1 MKKIF
6 IAALLLCGCTSK
18 NFYESTIGSSTTIG
32 LILPSENITNFE
44 VLNSLEGSKIKIKE
58 PCNVYHYFAMT
69 NTTTWF
75 GLVDS
80 KSAAHSLILLSPSNS
95 ISDISSNTKDIH

>member
-1 MKKIF
+1 MVMKKIF

-18 NFYESTIGSSTTIG
+18 NFYESVIGSSTTIG

-58 PCNVYHYFAMT
+58 PCNVYHYFSMT

-75 GLVDS
+75 GLVES
-80 KSAAHSLILLSPSNS
+80 SSVANSLIWLYPTNVVHSCAP
-95 ISDISSNTKDIH
+95 

>member
-1 MKKIF
+1 MVMKKIF

-18 NFYESTIGSSTTIG
+18 NFYESVICSSTTIG
-32 LILPSENITNFE
+32 LILPSENIINFK

-75 GLVDS
+75 GLVETS
-80 KSAAHSLILLSPSNS
+80 SAANSLISLYSTNAVHSCAP
-95 ISDISSNTKDIH
+95 